1 MPRKLEVLSESPK
14 SHGLRRAARAFG
26 SYARMA
32 EKLRLSPGAVCR
44 WTKVP
49 ERYLLKIEAMSGVD
63 RKELRPDLYN

>member
-1 MPRKLEVLSESPK
+1 
-14 SHGLRRAARAFG
+14 
-26 SYARMA
+26 MA

-63 RKELRPDLYN
+63 RKDLRPDLYN